1 MSFEEIALALVV
13 GYLIFMIYQ
22 SSMGRTKK
30 TKRPQIPEKI
40 KLMSPKTGQII
51 ELQRI
56 VRPRVSSK
64 DAFDE
69 NEFILGAKM
78 AFQAVS
84 DAFVKGDKKHL
95 KPFVTADVFSV
106 FEEAIETRKKENQTV
121 DFSLICFDNAEIVH
135 KSPSEVTIE
144 FVTEQIN
151 LLKDS
156 AGKVL
161 EGDPM
166 SVAKVKDI
174 WTFKKAPKGD
184 AWLVAATQSGE

>member
-1 MSFEEIALALVV
+1 MSFEAIALALVV
-13 GYLIFMIYQ
+13 GYLILMIYQ
-22 SSMGRTKK
+22 GASNRSKKSKRT
-30 TKRPQIPEKI
+30 QLPEKI

-56 VRPRVSSK
+56 VRPRVKK
-64 DAFDE
+64 DAFDDS
-69 NEFILGAKM
+69 EFILGAKM

-95 KPFVTADVFSV
+95 KPFVTPDVYAV
-106 FEEAIETRKKENQTV
+106 FESAIDARKKENQTV
-121 DFSLICFDNAEIVH
+121 DFSLICFNNTEIVH
-135 KSPSEVTIE
+135 KSATEVTIE

-156 AGKVL
+156 AGQVL

-166 SVAKVKDI
+166 SVAKVKDT
-174 WTFKKAPKGD
+174 WTFKKATKGD